1 MSLSPADRRAH
12 IYPWGGISQDTRLG
26 YMGVLRRTGR
36 MQTDTKPKVL
46 NRLSR
51 IEGQVRGISRM
62 VEDDR
67 YCVDLLTQLQAV
79 RAALHRVET
88 EVLRDHLDH
97 CVMGAMTGDDPED
110 RKAKAGELIELLA
123 RAGR

>member
-1 MSLSPADRRAH
+1 
-12 IYPWGGISQDTRLG
+12 
-26 YMGVLRRTGR
+26 
-36 MQTDTKPKVL
+36 MQTDTKPKIL

-51 IEGQVRGISRM
+51 IEGQVRGIARM
-62 VEDDR
+62 VDDDR
-67 YCVDLLTQLQAV
+67 YCIDVLTQLQAV
-79 RAALHRVET
+79 RAALYRVET

-97 CVMGAMTGDDPED
+97 CVMGAMTGDDLED

>member
-1 MSLSPADRRAH
+1 M
-12 IYPWGGISQDTRLG
+12 GGISQDT
-26 YMGVLRRTGR
+26 
-36 MQTDTKPKVL
+36 Q
-46 NRLSR
+46 
-51 IEGQVRGISRM
+51 
-62 VEDDR
+62 

>member
-1 MSLSPADRRAH
+1 
-12 IYPWGGISQDTRLG
+12 
-26 YMGVLRRTGR
+26 

-79 RAALHRVET
+79 RAALRRVET

>member
-1 MSLSPADRRAH
+1 ME
-12 IYPWGGISQDTRLG
+12 QDTRMG
-26 YMGVLRRTGR
+26 YTDTLERSR
-36 MQTDTKPKVL
+36 MQIDTKPKIL

-51 IEGQVRGISRM
+51 IEGQVRGIARM
-62 VEDDR
+62 IDEDR
-67 YCVDLLTQLQAV
+67 YCIDLLTQLRAV
-79 RAALHRVET
+79 RAALLRVET

>member
-1 MSLSPADRRAH
+1 MKE
-12 IYPWGGISQDTRLG
+12 YPSHTESIAAL
-26 YMGVLRRTGR
+26 
-36 MQTDTKPKVL
+36 K
-46 NRLSR
+46 R
-51 IEGQVRGISRM
+51 IEGQVRGIARM
-62 VEDDR
+62 VDEDR
-67 YCVDLLTQLQAV
+67 YCIDLLTQLRAV
-79 RAALHRVET
+79 RAALLRVET

>member
-1 MSLSPADRRAH
+1 
-12 IYPWGGISQDTRLG
+12 
-26 YMGVLRRTGR
+26 
-36 MQTDTKPKVL
+36 MQTETKPKIL

-51 IEGQVRGISRM
+51 IEGQVRGIARM

-67 YCVDLLTQLQAV
+67 YCVDLLTQLRAV